1 MSTESSF
8 QSDNLGWQIQKLG
21 QQIQEWI
28 EYQLG
33 LLNWSEPTA
42 EPMIWP
48 EWIGQSIFW
57 VLVIGFSIWLIWQI
71 YQILQPYV
79 VGWRSPLAAKQKT
92 KSTRPLE
99 RSTQSWWQHA
109 QALQRQRRFKEA
121 CLALYMGM
129 LQQLHD
135 KKLIPQKDS
144 YTDGEYWSILQNI
157 AIADASKVLLNA
169 HEEITFGNM
178 SVSEELFNRCQQA
191 YREIASP

>member
-1 MSTESSF
+1 MSIESSF

-21 QQIQEWI
+21 QHIQEWI

-33 LLNWSEPTA
+33 LLNWSEPTTD
-42 EPMIWP
+42 PVVWP

-71 YQILQPYV
+71 YQFVQPYA
-79 VGWRSPLAAKQKT
+79 VGWRSPLAATQKT
-92 KSTRPLE
+92 KLTQSLE
-99 RSTQSWWQHA
+99 RSPQSWWQHA
-109 QALQRQRRFKEA
+109 QALQQQRRFQEA

-135 KKLIPQKDS
+135 KKLIPQTNS
-144 YTDGEYWSILQNI
+144 YTDGEYRSMLQNI
-157 AIADASKVLLNA
+157 AIADASNVLLNA
-169 HEEITFGNM
+169 HEQIMFNNI
-178 SVSEELFNRCQQA
+178 SASEELFNRCQQA